1 MSIFVWYCVETM
13 KNLRISFSALASV
26 LAVVALTAGVVPAAV
41 ADDSATVVTSMRSF
55 PKVDA
60 SRVDLLVESAAVS
73 VDNDA
78 AWGGVEDLNVPQTQS
93 QAEKDAAAQ
102 AAAAEQ
108 NRQASSAAATRQQSA
123 SRSSQRSA
131 ASTGTTT
138 TNATTKTNSGAS
150 SDGKSTT
157 SSSQSVV
164 ASGSAAA
171 VVAYALQF
179 QGVPYVYGGTTP
191 SGWDCSGFTS
201 YVFAHFGVTL
211 PHSSE
216 GQRGAG
222 IKVSDPQPGDLMWKP
237 GHVGI
242 YIGNGKM
249 IHASTPRTGTLVA
262 STSWYSGWEYY
273 RLIG

>member
-1 MSIFVWYCVETM
+1 M
-13 KNLRISFSALASV
+13 KNLRTSFSVLTSI
-26 LAVVALTAGVVPAAV
+26 LAVVTLTAGMAPAAG
-41 ADDSATVVTSMRSF
+41 ADDSTAAVTSARSF

-73 VDNDA
+73 VDSDA
-78 AWGGVEDLNVPQTQS
+78 AWGGVEDLDVPQTKS
-93 QAEKDAAAQ
+93 QAEKDAEARAAAEEQ
-102 AAAAEQ
+102 ARQEAAAAAA
-108 NRQASSAAATRQQSA
+108 RQQAASRASRRTAVSTNTAATN
-123 SRSSQRSA
+123 
-131 ASTGTTT
+131 TGTSSG
-138 TNATTKTNSGAS
+138 NASNTSN
-150 SDGKSTT
+150 T

-164 ASGSAAA
+164 ASGNAAA

-201 YVFAHFGVTL
+201 YVFAHFGVNL
-211 PHSSE
+211 SHSSS

-222 IKVSDPQPGDLMWKP
+222 TKVSDPQPGDLMWKP

-249 IHASTPRTGTLVA
+249 VHASTPRTGTLVA

-273 RLIG
+273 RVIK